1 MIKNKP
7 AFVDCYG
14 DLADRFNDKL
24 ASTVPGLEVFYDKP
38 TNEDELIKRLQG
50 RKNVMVYMGYMSSK
64 VVNSC
69 PDLKT
74 ISYLSTGLATH
85 GDLKES
91 AKLGIRF
98 EGVKGYGDR
107 AVAEHTIALAF
118 AAIKRITE
126 MDRTV
131 RSGNWKLIKTEEL
144 QGKTFGVIGLGGIG
158 LETAKIANS
167 LGMRTLCWSRSSSK
181 MDLPVEAVSLDQVLK
196 QSDILS
202 LHLPL
207 NSETEGF
214 INHELLS
221 KTKPGLILI
230 NTARAEIIDQQSLL
244 SALSSGHI
252 GHCALD
258 VFHQEPLAKD
268 NDLLLMENIT
278 VSPHSAWLTTQ
289 AIDRLI
295 LAGLNL
301 LNKHIADTQND

>member
-38 TNEDELIKRLQG
+38 ANEDELIKRLQG

-64 VVNSC
+64 VLNSC

-268 NDLLLMENIT
+268 YDLLLMENIT

-289 AIDRLI
+289 AFDRLI

>member
-7 AFVDCYG
+7 AFIDCYG

-38 TNEDELIKRLQG
+38 ANEDELIKRLQG

-64 VVNSC
+64 VLNSC

-268 NDLLLMENIT
+268 NDLLLIENIT

>member
-38 TNEDELIKRLQG
+38 ASDDELIQRLQG

-64 VVNSC
+64 VLNSC

-131 RSGNWKLIKTEEL
+131 RSGNWNLIKTEEL

>member
-1 MIKNKP
+1 MSKNIP

-14 DLADRFNDKL
+14 DLAERFNETL

-38 TNEDELIKRLQG
+38 ANEDELISRLQG

-64 VVNSC
+64 VLNSC

-85 GDLKES
+85 GNLEEAS
-91 AKLGIRF
+91 KLDIRF

-107 AVAEHTIALAF
+107 AVAEHTIGLAF
-118 AAIKRITE
+118 AAIKRLTE

-158 LETAKIANS
+158 LETAKIAKS
-167 LGMRTLCWSRSSSK
+167 LGMRTLCWSRSSSR
-181 MDLPVEAVSLDQVLK
+181 MNLPVETASLDQVLK
-196 QSDILS
+196 QSDIIS

-207 NSETEGF
+207 NSETQGF

-221 KTKPGLILI
+221 KTKRGLILI
-230 NTARAEIIDQQSLL
+230 NTARAEIIDEQSLIC
-244 SALSSGHI
+244 ALSSGHI

-268 NDLLLMENIT
+268 NDLLLMENVT

-301 LNKHIADTQND
+301 LNKHILETQND